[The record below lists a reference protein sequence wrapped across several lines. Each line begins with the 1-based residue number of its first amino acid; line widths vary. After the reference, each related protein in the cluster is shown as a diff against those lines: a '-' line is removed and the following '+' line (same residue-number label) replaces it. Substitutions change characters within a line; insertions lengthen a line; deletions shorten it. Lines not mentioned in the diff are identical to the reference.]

1 MKLKYNFVTNKV
13 ADRIV
18 AVAVGDDAQ
27 KFNGFIKMNDTGAF
41 IFNML
46 RNDVTVDEIAEKGAT
61 FIKADVEGGEAK
73 AIAGAKNTILKHKPK
88 IQFACYHRN
97 EDLFYLPEAVF
108 DIRDD
113 YKLYLRRFPSVP
125 AWDTNYYFI

>member
-46 RNDVTVDEIAEKGAT
+46 RNDVTVDEIADAMKREYDGVSEDELRLT
-61 FIKADVEGGEAK
+61 VSRFIDNLRESDVLE
-73 AIAGAKNTILKHKPK
+73 
-88 IQFACYHRN
+88 
-97 EDLFYLPEAVF
+97 
-108 DIRDD
+108 
-113 YKLYLRRFPSVP
+113 
-125 AWDTNYYFI
+125 